1 VKMGIV
7 TSNIWLFIGVN
18 GIDFVLGLFEMLI

>member
-1 VKMGIV
+1 MKMSIV